1 LPRSYT
7 LTRSGNL
14 PLARAAVTGPGG
26 TKVINLL
33 VDTGSTY
40 TILPVEVLESI
51 GISPAESAEHERIA
65 TGSGYIIAPKVR
77 VTSLSTLGKKFRR
90 VVVIAHTLPFGGPID
105 GLLGMDILL
114 RLKAKISTAKGIID
128 VE

>member
-1 LPRSYT
+1 M
-7 LTRSGNL
+7 
-14 PLARAAVTGPGG
+14 TGPGS

-51 GISPAESAEHERIA
+51 GVSPAESAEHERIA
-65 TGSGYIIAPKVR
+65 TGSGYVIAPKVR

-114 RLKAKISTAKGIID
+114 RLKTKISIAKGIIE

>member
-1 LPRSYT
+1 MTRTGRL
-7 LTRSGNL
+7 LT
-14 PLARAAVTGPGG
+14 ARAAVTGPAG

-33 VDTGSTY
+33 VDTGSTF

-51 GISPAESAEHERIA
+51 GLSPAESKEHERIA
-65 TGSGYIIAPKVR
+65 TGSGYIIAPKLRVR
-77 VTSLSTLGKKFRR
+77 TFNTLGKEFRR

-105 GLLGMDILL
+105 GLLGMDILC
-114 RLKAKISTAKGIID
+114 RMKAKIATAAGLID

>member
-1 LPRSYT
+1 MPRSYT

-14 PLARAAVTGPGG
+14 LLARAAVAGPGG
-26 TKVINLL
+26 TKVIHLL

-51 GISPAESAEHERIA
+51 GVSPAESTEHERIA

-77 VTSLSTLGKKFRR
+77 VISFNTLGKRFRR
-90 VVVIAHTLPFGGPID
+90 IAHTLPFGGPID
-105 GLLGMDILL
+105 GLLGMDLLL
-114 RLKAKISTAKGIID
+114 RLKAKISTATGI
-128 VE
+128 VEVA